1 MLEITPSLQEN
12 GAEPLFMQLYRYLR
26 EELLKGNIPS
36 GTRLP
41 SIRTLAGHLQL
52 SRTPVALAYEQLLA
66 EGFIESRPRSG
77 YFAAVLKTNGTG
89 TDAGRGAAPALS
101 TLPPRAY
108 HAPHHEQPAFDF
120 GYGSVDIGQ
129 FPITKWRRWM
139 NRCIQQEGGRLL
151 LYGELQGEE
160 ELREEIAAYLHQTRG
175 VRCLPEQIIVGAG
188 TYHSL
193 DLLFQL
199 LAEDVNRMA
208 AEEAVNDGVK
218 ALLGRFRY
226 PCIPLR
232 LEKDGVSIEDVKQS
246 GAQAVYVTPSHQ
258 FPFGMTLSAGKR
270 MELLQWA
277 QQTGGYIIEN
287 DYDGEFRYGG
297 RPIPSLQSMDEHG
310 RVIYIGTFSK
320 ILTPSLRISYMVLP
334 FPLLQRFHSP
344 GHTYDQLASPIFQHT
359 LYHFMKSGELSRHI
373 RKMRTLYQHK
383 QQALLG
389 HIRRL
394 MGDQAEII
402 GAGSG
407 LHILLRLSPERE
419 EEEMI
424 RSAGLAG
431 VRVYPISVY
440 ALDPAHAPSSTVM
453 LGYGGLSAQQIEAGI
468 ERLAAAWFGQKP
480 EG

>member
-1 MLEITPSLQEN
+1 
-12 GAEPLFMQLYRYLR
+12 
-26 EELLKGNIPS
+26 
-36 GTRLP
+36 
-41 SIRTLAGHLQL
+41 
-52 SRTPVALAYEQLLA
+52 
-66 EGFIESRPRSG
+66 
-77 YFAAVLKTNGTG
+77 
-89 TDAGRGAAPALS
+89 
-101 TLPPRAY
+101 
-108 HAPHHEQPAFDF
+108 
-120 GYGSVDIGQ
+120 
-129 FPITKWRRWM
+129 M

-310 RVIYIGTFSK
+310 G
-320 ILTPSLRISYMVLP
+320 
-334 FPLLQRFHSP
+334 
-344 GHTYDQLASPIFQHT
+344 
-359 LYHFMKSGELSRHI
+359 
-373 RKMRTLYQHK
+373 
-383 QQALLG
+383 
-389 HIRRL
+389 
-394 MGDQAEII
+394 
-402 GAGSG
+402 
-407 LHILLRLSPERE
+407 
-419 EEEMI
+419 
-424 RSAGLAG
+424 
-431 VRVYPISVY
+431 
-440 ALDPAHAPSSTVM
+440 
-453 LGYGGLSAQQIEAGI
+453 
-468 ERLAAAWFGQKP
+468 
-480 EG
+480 

>member
-1 MLEITPSLQEN
+1 MLEITPSLQED

-36 GTRLP
+36 GKRLP

-77 YFAAVLKTNGTG
+77 YFAAVLN
-89 TDAGRGAAPALS
+89 TDGIEGDSGRAAAPALS
-101 TLPPRAY
+101 PLPPRAY
-108 HAPHHEQPAFDF
+108 HAPHHEQLAYDF
-120 GYGSVDIGQ
+120 GYGSVDIEQ
-129 FPITKWRRWM
+129 FPLSKWKKWM
-139 NRCIQQEGGRLL
+139 NRCIRQEGGRLL
-151 LYGELQGEE
+151 LYGELQGEA

-175 VRCLPEQIIVGAG
+175 VRCLPSQIIVGAG

-199 LAEDVNRMA
+199 LAEDVNRIA

-226 PCIPLR
+226 PCVPLR
-232 LEKDGVSIEDVKQS
+232 LEKDGVSIEDVRQS

-310 RVIYIGTFSK
+310 RVIYVGTFSK
-320 ILTPSLRISYMVLP
+320 ILIPSLRLSYMVLP
-334 FPLLQRFHSP
+334 FPLLQRFYSR

-373 RKMRTLYQHK
+373 RKMRTLYQNK
-383 QQALLG
+383 QQVLLG

-402 GAGSG
+402 GASSG
-407 LHILLRLSPERE
+407 LHILLHLSLKRDEMD
-419 EEEMI
+419 MI
-424 RSAGLAG
+424 RSAGQAG
-431 VRVYPISVY
+431 VRVYPTSVY
-440 ALDPAHAPSSTVM
+440 ALDPARAPSSTVM
-453 LGYGGLSAQQIEAGI
+453 LGYGGLTAQQIGDGI
-468 ERLAAAWFGQKP
+468 ERLAAAWL
-480 EG
+480 ER